1 MCLYVHSSALTKL
14 EGLNLS
20 YNRMRGDFPDQLSSM
35 VSLKLLSL
43 EGNIGMTALPPTESG
58 KPLQVHKQHL
68 HKLLLHT
75 LLLHQCTL
83 LFSVLRQHRLSQIVV
98 AID

>member
-1 MCLYVHSSALTKL
+1 VHNSALTKL

-43 EGNIGMTALPPTESG
+43 EGNIGMTALPPSESG
-58 KPLQVHKQHL
+58 KPLQVHQEQLHYLELHNLVLHHL
-68 HKLLLHT
+68 WLVI
-75 LLLHQCTL
+75 
-83 LFSVLRQHRLSQIVV
+83 S
-98 AID
+98 

>member
-1 MCLYVHSSALTKL
+1 MRICLYVYNSALTKL

-43 EGNIGMTALPPTESG
+43 EGNVGMTALPPGESG
-58 KPLQVHKQHL
+58 KPLQVHQQQL
-68 HKLLLHT
+68 HNLPLR
-75 LLLHQCTL
+75 QCTFL
-83 LFSVLRQHRLSQIVV
+83 RVCLFKITV
-98 AID
+98 A